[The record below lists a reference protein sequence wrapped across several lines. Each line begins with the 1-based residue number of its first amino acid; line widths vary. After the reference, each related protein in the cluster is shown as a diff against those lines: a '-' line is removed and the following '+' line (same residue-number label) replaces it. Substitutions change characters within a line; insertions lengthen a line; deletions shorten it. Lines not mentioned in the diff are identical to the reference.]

1 MNAQSCAVQGEN
13 SFECRGMDVPR
24 AELYSPLTLLLY
36 WEEMRDTERK
46 DVAEE

>member
-1 MNAQSCAVQGEN
+1 MH
-13 SFECRGMDVPR
+13 SFVPCKEKIPLKYRGMDVPG

-46 DVAEE
+46 EPSEE